1 MARCGYCDFN
11 TYTPKELHSDS
22 VESMSQRY
30 INAAIKEIESASK
43 EVGPAVVPSI
53 FFGGGTPSLMTGTQI
68 SSVIGAIRDRFEM
81 GNNCEITIEANPD
94 SLTSEFL
101 ALTRNAGVNRI
112 SIGMQSSM
120 PHVLAAL
127 DRTHHPENVAQAV
140 KMVREHGFEHCSVDL
155 IYGVPGESIEDWSET
170 VQAALSLEIDHLSAY
185 ALIVEKGT
193 KLAARIRSGELVI
206 PPDDETAIKYEIVDE
221 MCEAKGLQWYEL
233 SNWSKNGA
241 QCRHNISYWDGSFWW
256 GIGPGAHSYFNGVR
270 WWNVK
275 HPDSYQKLIN
285 EGNSPIL
292 EREELSEINR
302 QDESI
307 MLKIRMRE
315 GIQIDSL
322 NNSQQDQ
329 VKSFLTSGHIDNH
342 AWANGKL
349 VLTRSGRLIADRIV
363 REILV

>member
-1 MARCGYCDFN
+1 
-11 TYTPKELHSDS
+11 
-22 VESMSQRY
+22 MSQRY

-68 SSVIGAIRDRFEM
+68 SSVIGAITDHFEM
-81 GNNCEITIEANPD
+81 ENNCEITIEANPD

-170 VQAALSLEIDHLSAY
+170 VQAALSLEVDHLSAY

-193 KLAARIRSGELVI
+193 RLAARIRSGELVI
-206 PPDDETAIKYEIVDE
+206 PPDDETAVKYEIVDE

-241 QCRHNISYWDGSFWW
+241 QCRHNISYWNGSFWW

-307 MLKIRMRE
+307 MLRIRMRE

-329 VKSFLTSGHIDNH
+329 VKSFLTSGHIDNQ